1 MCIAFPGK
9 IVSIDEDNF
18 AIINISNIQREVCL
32 DIVDKDVAVGDYVIC
47 HAGYAIN
54 KIDEE
59 LAAEK
64 LSMLQEIDRQLNT
77 SLDIKRVLD
86 LTLDW
91 GLRMTNATAGS
102 VGLVNRE
109 QNTLELLAAREYTYQ
124 PASLP
129 IDRGLAGQVVRSGQP
144 VLVND
149 VSQDPRYVAGSPTTQ
164 SQLSV
169 PIKREN
175 NVIGVMNLE
184 SNQLN
189 AFGILQLDTATR
201 LADHAAT
208 AIINAQLYQEVKR
221 ANDAKS
227 EFVSIV
233 SHELKTPMTS
243 MKGYTDLLV
252 KGMAGP
258 VNDLQAQFLGTIR
271 ANVDRMSTLV
281 NDLLEVSRIETGRLK
296 LDLQPI
302 ELEMALDDTL
312 RTTRSQ
318 IDDRR
323 QTLELRVPDELPLVL
338 ADQSRVIQVLT
349 NLISNAYKYTPNGGH
364 IAITVTRAQA
374 AQPPH
379 TLSGK
384 VPATRPD
391 FNFVP
396 NPAGYVWCVI
406 TDSGIGINAEDQS
419 KLFQKF
425 FRSGDQAVRDQ
436 PGTGLGL
443 AITKSLIELQKGA
456 IWVES
461 EGVPGHGSAFAFSI
475 PVVEDSPSA

>member
-1 MCIAFPGK
+1 
-9 IVSIDEDNF
+9 
-18 AIINISNIQREVCL
+18 
-32 DIVDKDVAVGDYVIC
+32 
-47 HAGYAIN
+47 
-54 KIDEE
+54 
-59 LAAEK
+59 
-64 LSMLQEIDRQLNT
+64 
-77 SLDIKRVLD
+77 
-86 LTLDW
+86 
-91 GLRMTNATAGS
+91 LRMTNATAGS

-109 QNTLELLAAREYTYQ
+109 QNAVDLMAAREYTYL

-129 IDRGLAGQVVRSGQP
+129 LDHGLAGAVAKSGQP
-144 VLVND
+144 ILVND
-149 VSQDPRYVAGSPTTQ
+149 VSQDARYVAGSPATQ
-164 SQLSV
+164 SQMSV
-169 PIKREN
+169 PIKRERD
-175 NVIGVMNLE
+175 VIGVMNLE
-184 SNQLN
+184 SGKLN

-258 VNDLQAQFLGTIR
+258 VTDMQAQFLNVVR

-296 LDLQPI
+296 LDLRPI
-302 ELEMALDDTL
+302 ELDIALDDTL
-312 RTTRSQ
+312 RTTRAQ
-318 IDDRR
+318 IDERQ
-323 QTLELRVPDELPLVL
+323 QTLELAIPEGLPLVF
-338 ADQSRVIQVLT
+338 ADRSRVIQVLT

-364 IAITVTRAQA
+364 ITITVTREQA

-384 VPATRPD
+384 TPATRPD
-391 FNFVP
+391 LNFVP
-396 NPAGYVWCVI
+396 NPAGYVWCAI
-406 TDSGIGINAEDQS
+406 TDSGVGISAEDQA

-443 AITKSLIELQKGA
+443 AITKSLIELQRGA
-456 IWVES
+456 IWVDS
-461 EGVPGHGSAFAFSI
+461 DGVPGQGSTFIFSI
-475 PVVEDSPSA
+475 PIAAESAAD

>member
-1 MCIAFPGK
+1 
-9 IVSIDEDNF
+9 
-18 AIINISNIQREVCL
+18 
-32 DIVDKDVAVGDYVIC
+32 
-47 HAGYAIN
+47 
-54 KIDEE
+54 
-59 LAAEK
+59 
-64 LSMLQEIDRQLNT
+64 
-77 SLDIKRVLD
+77 VLD

-102 VGLVNRE
+102 VGLVNWE
-109 QNTLELLAAREYTYQ
+109 QNTIELLATREYTYQ

-129 IDRGLAGQVVRSGQP
+129 LDRGLTGQAAQSGQP

-149 VSQDPRYVAGSPTTQ
+149 VSQDTRYVAGSPTTQ

-175 NVIGVMNLE
+175 DVIGVMNLE
-184 SNQLN
+184 SDTLN
-189 AFGILQLDTATR
+189 AFGLLQMDTATR

-243 MKGYTDLLV
+243 LKGYTDLLV

-258 VNDLQAQFLGTIR
+258 VNEMQAQFLGTIR

-296 LDLQPI
+296 LDLRPI
-302 ELEMALDDTL
+302 DLATALEDTL
-312 RTTRSQ
+312 RTTRAQ
-318 IDDRR
+318 IDERQ
-323 QTLELRVPDELPLVL
+323 QTLELSVPDDLPPVL
-338 ADQSRVIQVLT
+338 ADKSRVIQVLT

-364 IAITVTRAQA
+364 IAIAVTREQA

-379 TLSGK
+379 TLSGN

-391 FNFVP
+391 LHFVP
-396 NPAGYVWCVI
+396 NPAGYVWCAIKDDGV
-406 TDSGIGINAEDQS
+406 GINAEDRA

-461 EGVPGHGSAFAFSI
+461 EGVPGQGSTFAFSI
-475 PVVEDSPSA
+475 PIAGGGAPA